1 MTDRP
6 KMFLF
11 GGASA
16 HVLARLNDV
25 FDVVHPSPDARAAA
39 LAEHGASIEY
49 AMLAGHVPITAEVLD
64 QMPNLRIL
72 SNFGVGYDAIDTQA
86 AIARNVMVT
95 HTPDVLN
102 DEVANTA
109 ILLMLAVAR
118 NLIQD
123 EAYVRAGRW
132 ASEGPAALSR
142 SVKGLTVGI
151 VGFGRIGQAIAEKLT
166 VFGTRTVYHARSDKG
181 VAYPYYANLLDM
193 AQDSDILIVI
203 TPGGAE
209 TQHLINAQVID
220 ALGPNGILVNVA
232 RGSVVDETALIA
244 ALQEGRLGAAGLDV
258 FENEPQVPDA
268 LIAMTNVTLL
278 PHVGSATVETRQAMG
293 DLAVDNLLSFH
304 STGKAVTP
312 VPECRSD

>member
-1 MTDRP
+1 MPDKPRMMVFGQATAHMHGRLAEVFEVLQPAPDDR
-6 KMFLF
+6 
-11 GGASA
+11 AQ
-16 HVLARLNDV
+16 VLA
-25 FDVVHPSPDARAAA
+25 
-39 LAEHGASIEY
+39 EQGAGIAY
-49 AMLAGHVPITAEVLD
+49 AMLVGHVPIGADVLD
-64 QMPNLRIL
+64 QLPDLKIL
-72 SNFGVGYDAIDTQA
+72 SNFGVGYDAIDTAA
-86 AIARNVMVT
+86 AIERGVLVT

-118 NLIQD
+118 DMVRD

-132 ASEGPAALSR
+132 ATEGAAPLSR

-181 VAYPYYANLLDM
+181 VEYEFYASLSDM
-193 AQDSDILIVI
+193 ARDSDILIAI

-209 TQHLINAQVID
+209 TRHLINSDVIE
-220 ALGPNGILVNVA
+220 ALGPQGILINVA

-244 ALQEGRLGAAGLDV
+244 ALQDGRLGAAGLDV
-258 FENEPQVPDA
+258 FEKEPHVPAD
-268 LIAMTNVTLL
+268 LIALPNVTLL

-293 DLAVDNLLSFH
+293 DLAVDNLLRFRE
-304 STGKAVTP
+304 TGQAVTP
-312 VPECRSD
+312 VPECKTT